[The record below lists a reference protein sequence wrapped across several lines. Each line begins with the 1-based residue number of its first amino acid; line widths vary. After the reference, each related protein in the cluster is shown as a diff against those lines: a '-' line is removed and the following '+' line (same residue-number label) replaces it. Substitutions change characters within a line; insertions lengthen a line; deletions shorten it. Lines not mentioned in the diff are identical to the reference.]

1 MDFLNNNYDDL
12 EEYMKML
19 PEIRKLLTLEK
30 FSEYPED
37 VKKAFVQ
44 ELSQNNITNEYK
56 DLQSK
61 IKTFIS
67 NEIFDRMPSDI
78 KDFLLKAKGSDL
90 KDSQLL
96 FLSKI
101 PWGKC
106 TIEDIPIPSVKRILD
121 ETHSGMAQV
130 KERILKYIACQR
142 RIGTNYGAVLLLV
155 GPPGVGKTS
164 IAKAIANAMGRKF
177 VKISLAGTADADF
190 IRGTSSIYSDSKPGM
205 IIESIIEAENF
216 APLILLDEID
226 KMGASTQHGSP
237 EHALLHILD
246 SDRKVFVDDFLSIPI
261 DLSQVIFVATANNTS
276 NLSPILLD
284 RLEIIKLNGY
294 SKKEKMDILDKHI
307 FPRLYQE
314 YKLDTID
321 LSFSKKVAEYI
332 IDNFTNEPG
341 VRSLEQIIRNIFETI
356 VFFIENKSPYSSELT
371 IGEVNQILGVSSSKH
386 KKKQRRT
393 IEKTITEIKKREDLY
408 S

>member
-1 MDFLNNNYDDL
+1 MDISSDTQDIR
-12 EEYMKML
+12 EQYMKLL
-19 PEIRKLLTLEK
+19 PNVRHLLSWEK
-30 FSEYPED
+30 FSGYSEE
-37 VKKAFVQ
+37 VRNAFIQ
-44 ELSQNNITNEYK
+44 EFSQDNVESDYK
-56 DLQSK
+56 NLHNK
-61 IKTFIS
+61 IKSFI
-67 NEIFDRMPSDI
+67 NCEVFDRMPLDT
-78 KDFLLKAKGSDL
+78 KDFLLKAKGNDL

-106 TIEDIPIPSVKRILD
+106 TIEDIPISNAKIILD
-121 ETHSGMAQV
+121 ETHSAMVQV
-130 KERILKYIACQR
+130 KEKILKYIACQR
-142 RIGTNYGAVLLLV
+142 RIGENYGAVLLLV

-164 IAKAIANAMGRKF
+164 IAKAIAKAMGRKF

-190 IRGTSSIYSDSKPGM
+190 IRGTRSIYSDSKPGM

-216 APLILLDEID
+216 APLILLDEVD

-294 SKKEKMDILDKHI
+294 SKKEKLDILDKHI
-307 FPRLYQE
+307 LPRLYQE
-314 YKLDTID
+314 YMLDGINI
-321 LSFSKKVAEYI
+321 SIPKKVAEYI
-332 IDNFTNEPG
+332 IDSFTNEPG

-356 VFFIENKSPYSSELT
+356 VFFIENESPYSSELS
-371 IGEVNQILGVSSSKH
+371 IGEVNQILGVSSSKQS
-386 KKKQRRT
+386 KKHRITRERT
-393 IEKTITEIKKREDLY
+393 NTEIKKREDLY
-408 S
+408 R

>member
-1 MDFLNNNYDDL
+1 MNFSHDQQKIN
-12 EEYMKML
+12 EKYMQISPK
-19 PEIRKLLTLEK
+19 IRELLTLEK
-30 FSEYPED
+30 FSGFSEE
-37 VKKAFVQ
+37 VRNAFVK
-44 ELSQNNITNEYK
+44 EFSENNVKSDYK
-56 DLQSK
+56 NLHNK

-67 NEIFDRMPSDI
+67 NDIFDRMPLDI
-78 KDFLLKAKGSDL
+78 KDFLLKAKGNDL

-106 TIEDIPIPSVKRILD
+106 TIEDIPLLNAKSILD
-121 ETHSGMAQV
+121 ETHSGMTQV
-130 KERILKYIACQR
+130 KERIMKYIACQR

-164 IAKAIANAMGRKF
+164 IAKAIAKAMGRKF

-246 SDRKVFVDDFLSIPI
+246 SDRKVFVDDFLGIPI

-284 RLEIIKLNGY
+284 RLETIKLNGY
-294 SKKEKMDILDKHI
+294 TKKEKMDILDKHI
-307 FPRLYQE
+307 LPRLYQE
-314 YKLDTID
+314 YMLDRKNIS
-321 LSFSKKVAEYI
+321 LPKNVSEYI
-332 IDNFTNEPG
+332 IDSFTNEPG

-356 VFFIENKSPYSSELT
+356 VYFIENDSLYSSELT
-371 IGEVNQILGVSSSKH
+371 IGEVNQILGISSSKH
-386 KKKQRRT
+386 SKKHR
-393 IEKTITEIKKREDLY
+393 KTTESKITEIKKREDLY
-408 S
+408 R

>member
-1 MDFLNNNYDDL
+1 MAFSNDMHDIW
-12 EEYMKML
+12 EQYMKIPSNIRRL
-19 PEIRKLLTLEK
+19 LTFENFLGYSEEIRN
-30 FSEYPED
+30 
-37 VKKAFVQ
+37 AFIQ
-44 ELSQNNITNEYK
+44 EFSQNDVTSDYQN
-56 DLQSK
+56 LQNK

-67 NEIFDRMPSDI
+67 HEAFDKMPLDI
-78 KDFLLKAKGSDL
+78 KDYLLKAKGNDL

-96 FLSKI
+96 FLSKM
-101 PWGKC
+101 PWGEC
-106 TIEDIPIPSVKRILD
+106 TIEDIPIPNAKMILD
-121 ETHSGMAQV
+121 ETHSAMVQV
-130 KERILKYIACQR
+130 KEKILKFIACQR
-142 RIGTNYGAVLLLV
+142 RLGTNYGAVLLLV

-205 IIESIIEAENF
+205 IIESIITAENF

-246 SDRKVFVDDFLSIPI
+246 SDRKVFVDDFLNIPI

-276 NLSPILLD
+276 SLSPILLD
-284 RLEIIKLNGY
+284 RLEIIKLSGY

-307 FPRLYQE
+307 LPRLYQE
-314 YKLDTID
+314 YQLDKTNLFIPT
-321 LSFSKKVAEYI
+321 KVAEYI
-332 IDNFTNEPG
+332 IDSLTNEPG

-356 VFFIENKSPYSSELT
+356 VFYIENGSSYLSELT

-386 KKKQRRT
+386 SKKHQKAMERPV
-393 IEKTITEIKKREDLY
+393 TEIKKREDLY